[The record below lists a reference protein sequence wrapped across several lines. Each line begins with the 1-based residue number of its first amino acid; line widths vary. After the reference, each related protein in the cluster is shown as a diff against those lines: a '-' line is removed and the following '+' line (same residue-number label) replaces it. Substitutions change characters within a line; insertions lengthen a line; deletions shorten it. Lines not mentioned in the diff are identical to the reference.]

1 MKALEKYGIGKQ
13 IKITSGNKVNTDCVQ
28 LTLASNDEEV
38 KRIYQLMA
46 EKAHEMGLV
55 FDPLNLL

>member
-1 MKALEKYGIGKQ
+1 MSA
-13 IKITSGNKVNTDCVQ
+13 DCVQ
-28 LTLASNDEEV
+28 LTLASNDEAV